1 MFESEKQQNSLFTTR
16 LFTRYNDRKLIFDAE
31 TERVCRGEGVVSGN
45 SSYLHHHRSTCKH
58 PFIPLANPL
67 ELQDLRK
74 ARRDQHN
81 GKPMSS
87 YAVAS
92 RRSVFLGS
100 VNLVLTICLLGFL
113 LYFFQLNG
121 IFSQRGVASTTPPTP
136 QGIYNQ
142 ATSGMPILDDSLS
155 ENSANNWNVSIEKT
169 NLSCGFTNGAYF
181 ASTQKVN
188 PEALCV
194 AQSTNF
200 SNFAYQI
207 QMMFT
212 KTATIDGGI
221 VFRADAVN
229 CKLYY
234 FLIDPHGNYWLSLSV
249 QCGGVPDR
257 VLLQGSSASIHTGLN
272 QPNLMAVVA
281 LGNTLYLYV
290 NKQYIGKVSDRNLSS
305 GQIGVL
311 ATNPTA
317 GPGEVLFRHAQVWQ
331 LK

>member
-1 MFESEKQQNSLFTTR
+1 MQKQNVSAEEKEWSVEIVVFFIIIAAIASILSSLWQILLSFKT
-16 LFTRYNDRKLIFDAE
+16 
-31 TERVCRGEGVVSGN
+31 
-45 SSYLHHHRSTCKH
+45 
-58 PFIPLANPL
+58 
-67 ELQDLRK
+67 LRK
-74 ARRDQHN
+74 ARQDQHD

-92 RRSVFLGS
+92 RRSAFLS
-100 VNLVLTICLLGFL
+100 MVNLGLTICLLGFL

-121 IFSQRGVASTTPPTP
+121 TSSQTQRGVASTTPTP
-136 QGIYNQ
+136 QGLYNQ
-142 ATSGMPILDDSLS
+142 ATSGKPILDDSLS
-155 ENSANNWNVSIEKT
+155 ENSANNWNVST
-169 NLSCGFTNGAYF
+169 DNANLSCGFADGAYF
-181 ASTQKVN
+181 ASTQKNN

-207 QMMFT
+207 QVVFT
-212 KTATIDGGI
+212 KTATVNGGI
-221 VFRADAVN
+221 VFRANAVN

-234 FLIDPHGNYWLSLSV
+234 FLIDPRGNYWLSLSA

-272 QPNLMAVVA
+272 QPNLVAVVA

-290 NKQYIGKVSDRNLSS
+290 NKQYLGKISDRNLSS

-331 LK
+331 L